1 MDITSKILL
10 VLVILICGATGYYSY
25 KNSLEINE
33 LKEQAQLSQLKID
46 SLMVAT
52 AKIAKAHN
60 TKVRNKQPRG
70 FWEELFSAIE
80 EEEKASAAAARKQ
93 EAAAK
98 VRVSTSYHLE
108 DRYVIGKVE
117 LPDVIGT
124 QAGKITVNIFVNHSG
139 TVKKT
144 SIADGA
150 TITDPDVIEAVR
162 RAALKTD
169 FNSDYDAQDMAP
181 GTITYTFVKK

>member
-1 MDITSKILL
+1 M
-10 VLVILICGATGYYSY
+10 GFFQ
-25 KNSLEINE
+25 SLKDDLSSAMNE
-33 LKEQAQLSQLKID
+33 LIGD
-46 SLMVAT
+46 
-52 AKIAKAHN
+52 N
-60 TKVRNKQPRG
+60 
-70 FWEELFSAIE
+70 EELEDDAPVLPGDDNLFPDGEPLLSNTDSE

-150 TITDPDVIEAVR
+150 TITDPDVTEAVR

>member
-52 AKIAKAHN
+52 AKIAKSQN
-60 TKVRNKQPRG
+60 TKARNKQPRG